1 VTVRVP
7 DFEAVHRELGE
18 RDVICDFRPETG
30 LRLGPHFF
38 TTEDELRF
46 AVEQIA
52 DILATGA
59 HERHLGAVA
68 RF

>member
-1 VTVRVP
+1 VDEKMLFRSGAWHVP
-7 DFEAVHRELGE
+7 G
-18 RDVICDFRPETG
+18 TG
-30 LRLGPHFF
+30 
-38 TTEDELRF
+38 TS
-46 AVEQIA
+46 